1 MPTGS
6 IAKPG
11 KATTV
16 EDSKSWLPPRTAQTQ
31 YQFRTAVSTKTRGGG
46 AAGQV
51 PQVAGDYYPIFTVR
65 VGKIKA
71 AGTGGQSSFGLH
83 LLEDP
88 AHSPGTPLC
97 PGFEKSILDA
107 CPNRR
112 DQAGAASWIGS

>member
-6 IAKPG
+6 ITKPV
-11 KATTV
+11 KATTG
-16 EDSKSWLPPRTAQTQ
+16 EDSKSWLPPARPKHSINFPQPCQ
-31 YQFRTAVSTKTRGGG
+31 LKIQGR

-65 VGKIKA
+65 VGEIKA

-112 DQAGAASWIGS
+112 DRAGAASWIGS